1 MEIHSDY
8 IIYFI
13 NFVIYVVLCYMI
25 IKQAKKDIFAPKE
38 IKEKKSVLCP
48 IHGYPLDDTQRYE
61 EHIRR
66 TWIIAG
72 IHAQWHQ
79 KLKRLI
85 SLLADSVSL
94 SVKKQQEP

>member
-38 IKEKKSVLCP
+38 EETMPVVCP
-48 IHGYPLDDTQRYE
+48 IHGYPLDATQRYE
-61 EHIRR
+61 EHTRR
-66 TWIIAG
+66 T
-72 IHAQWHQ
+72 
-79 KLKRLI
+79 
-85 SLLADSVSL
+85 
-94 SVKKQQEP
+94 

>member
-38 IKEKKSVLCP
+38 KEKTPVSCP
-48 IHGYPLDDTQRYE
+48 IHGYPLDNTQRYE

-66 TWIIAG
+66 TWIVIVHND
-72 IHAQWHQ
+72 I
-79 KLKRLI
+79 K
-85 SLLADSVSL
+85 S
-94 SVKKQQEP
+94 

>member
-38 IKEKKSVLCP
+38 KEKTPVSLCP
-48 IHGYPLDDTQRYE
+48 IHGYPLDDTQLYE
-61 EHIRR
+61 ERIRR
-66 TWIIAG
+66 TWIVMETLTS
-72 IHAQWHQ
+72 
-79 KLKRLI
+79 KVRTFTC
-85 SLLADSVSL
+85 
-94 SVKKQQEP
+94 

>member
-38 IKEKKSVLCP
+38 MKEKKSVLCP
-48 IHGYPLDDTQRYE
+48 IHGCPLDDTQRYE

-66 TWIIAG
+66 T
-72 IHAQWHQ
+72 
-79 KLKRLI
+79 
-85 SLLADSVSL
+85 
-94 SVKKQQEP
+94 

>member
-85 SLLADSVSL
+85 PLLADSVSL

>member
-38 IKEKKSVLCP
+38 KEKTPVLCP
-48 IHGYPLDDTQRYE
+48 IHGYPLDNTQRYE

-66 TWIIAG
+66 TWIVIVHND
-72 IHAQWHQ
+72 I
-79 KLKRLI
+79 K
-85 SLLADSVSL
+85 S
-94 SVKKQQEP
+94 